1 MITLITGNVG
11 SGKTWTTLASLEQVK
26 SVPLY
31 LEGFTGTYDVSSLA
45 VTPIPDNCGF
55 LNWQSWLPENAVLV
69 VDEFQTMFRV
79 NRFMSA
85 VDSLLACR
93 ETGNE
98 FIFITQTAR
107 SLPKALLN
115 QVDWHRHVVRLF
127 HTNGSP
133 VTLVHN
139 WDFAANPDCEADL
152 KASLPMRIYAK
163 GSK

>member
-69 VDEFQTMFRV
+69 IDEFQTMFRD

-85 VDSLLACR
+85 VESLLACC

-107 SLPKALLN
+107 SLPKSFLES
-115 QVDWHRHVVRLF
+115 VDWHHHVVTYF
-127 HTNGSP
+127 HANGSP
-133 VTLVHN
+133 ITLIHK
-139 WDFAANPDCEADL
+139 WDCVSNPESETDL
-152 KASLPMRIYAK
+152 KASSKLRIYAK